1 MAVKK
6 AASTEQRISIKPPNF
21 QTARFIIEGTSPF
34 VQNKFSQ
41 KAMEEMRANHV
52 AGSTSRKNTKKEPK
66 DFQALYE
73 GAKHKSEQGWI
84 GIPAP
89 AFRNAMISAC
99 RTVGFKMTL
108 AKLGVFVD
116 ADGFDAHDKT
126 PLIKMTGEPEY
137 FETLVRLA
145 DGSPDIRPRPMWKPG
160 WKAEI
165 RIKFDADMFTVTD
178 IANLLMRVGQQV
190 GIGEGRPDSKKSAGM
205 GWGMFKIAEEPKEGG
220 KKK

>member
-1 MAVKK
+1 MSKK
-6 AASTEQRISIKPPNF
+6 SSEQSLSISAPNF
-21 QTARFIIEGTSPF
+21 QTAEIVIEGTSPF

-41 KAMEEMRANHV
+41 KAQEEMKAKHT
-52 AGSTSRKNTKKEPK
+52 AGSTAKKDKKKQPK

-73 GAKHKSEQGWI
+73 GAKHVSNQGWC

-99 RTVGFKMTL
+99 RTVGFTMTH

-116 ADGFDAHDKT
+116 ADGFDKHDRT
-126 PLIKMTGEPEY
+126 PLVKIFEGEPTYLEIP
-137 FETLVRLA
+137 VRVA
-145 DGSPDIRPRPMWKPG
+145 NGEPDIRPRPCWDPG
-160 WKAEI
+160 WKAKV
-165 RIKFDADMFTVTD
+165 RIKFDADMFTLED

-205 GWGMFKIAEEPKEGG
+205 GWGLFKIAEDKKGG
-220 KKK
+220 KK